1 MSYLGDQTKFN
12 IFSEIAKKPAYGRE
26 LAKRVGLAPC
36 TVSQYLTSLNGTG
49 LLDSHA
55 VGKKIIYSVN
65 RQRVDSFIAELQKIL
80 HRRNGVTGFY
90 SAKAF
95 NARSKFPKNA
105 PS

>member
-1 MSYLGDQTKFN
+1 MKECLNMNIKLNDNFDNIKESYL
-12 IFSEIAKKPAYGRE
+12 FSEIAKKPAYGRE

-80 HRRNGVTGFY
+80 HGETE
-90 SAKAF
+90 
-95 NARSKFPKNA
+95 
-105 PS
+105 

>member
-1 MSYLGDQTKFN
+1 MKECLNMNIKLNDNFDNIKESYL
-12 IFSEIAKKPAYGRE
+12 FSEIAKKPAYGRE

-49 LLDSHA
+49 LLDSLA

-80 HRRNGVTGFY
+80 HGETE
-90 SAKAF
+90 
-95 NARSKFPKNA
+95 
-105 PS
+105 

>member
-55 VGKKIIYSVN
+55 VGKK
-65 RQRVDSFIAELQKIL
+65 
-80 HRRNGVTGFY
+80 
-90 SAKAF
+90 
-95 NARSKFPKNA
+95 
-105 PS
+105 